1 VDDEPDLNFTLKV
14 TLEDGG
20 FKLDSFDEHLMA
32 LENLEIIQSVNLKN

>member
-20 FKLDSFDEHLMA
+20 FKVDSFDEHQMA
-32 LENLEIIQSVNLKN
+32 LENFRDHPIC